1 MKTAIVY
8 FTRSGVT
15 RAAAEYMARKLDA
28 DTFELRPAEPYP
40 EEYRAV
46 VERAMEE
53 LRAKTRPPLA
63 EMPDVSGYDT
73 VLVGSPN
80 WCGTFAAP
88 WPPSSQVPRCP
99 ESWWACSVPAEEA
112 GLHVCRRRRPS
123 WRPAPGLPSP
133 WLSEAPVR
141 RTPWTR
147 GWLSWRE
154 EAVFQAENANF
165 PLQYVQRCGII
176 L

>member
-63 EMPDVSGYDT
+63 GMPDVSGYDT

-88 WPPSSQVPRCP
+88 VATFLASAPLSGKRVGIFCTSGGSGLARMPQ
-99 ESWWACSVPAEEA
+99 EAAE
-112 GLHVCRRRRPS
+112 L
-123 WRPAPGLPSP
+123 APGARFAEPLALRSAGETDAMDA
-133 WLSEAPVR
+133 WLAQ
-141 RTPWTR
+141 
-147 GWLSWRE
+147 L
-154 EAVFQAENANF
+154 A
-165 PLQYVQRCGII
+165 
-176 L
+176 

>member
-63 EMPDVSGYDT
+63 GMPDVSGYDT

-80 WCGTFAAP
+80 WCGTIAPPLAA
-88 WPPSSQVPRCP
+88 
-99 ESWWACSVPAEEA
+99 
-112 GLHVCRRRRPS
+112 
-123 WRPAPGLPSP
+123 
-133 WLSEAPVR
+133 WL
-141 RTPWTR
+141 
-147 GWLSWRE
+147 
-154 EAVFQAENANF
+154 
-165 PLQYVQRCGII
+165 
-176 L
+176 